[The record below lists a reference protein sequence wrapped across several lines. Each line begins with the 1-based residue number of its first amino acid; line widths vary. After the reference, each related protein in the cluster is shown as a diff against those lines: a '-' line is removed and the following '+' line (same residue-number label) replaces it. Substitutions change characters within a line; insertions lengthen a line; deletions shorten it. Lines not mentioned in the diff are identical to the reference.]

1 MIMMRPLQRLLLPLC
16 ALVMLYGCASNAP
29 TSDAALAPQDRKAY
43 MLLRYAD
50 PATGQIPEDARQQER
65 HHAASMPGAYGTV
78 KAAEALQQET
88 WMLRGPWNIGGRTR
102 ALFVDPADER
112 LVIAAGVSGGVW
124 RSTDNGTSWTKVT
137 RPDQLHSVTCI
148 AHDPRPGKD
157 NLMFYGTGEIYGN
170 SAGITGD
177 GIYKSTNK
185 GLSWEP
191 IAATVTGQ
199 APSQGDF
206 AYTWRILVH
215 PTSTDTVL
223 FVASAENGVLR
234 STNAGRT
241 WTTSLGSTS
250 LFSEVYCVSDGTL
263 YATLSSNTRFA
274 NQTASRRGIFRST
287 DVGATWQEIS
297 PSFMPATT
305 RRIVLGIAPSDP
317 KQIYAIAETP
327 NAGTMGKFLLRD
339 GERTEWHSIWK
350 YHADRGWE
358 DRSAALPLFG
368 GRSGDFFSQG
378 GYDLVCNVS
387 PFDTN
392 VVVVGGTNLYTTS
405 NGFVNNSTNAWIG
418 GYGKPSAAETF
429 PSYPEH
435 HPDQHDVVFSTK
447 EPLRMYSA
455 NDGGVQMTRDVRA
468 DTVVWTSLTNGYI
481 TTQHYAIAITD
492 LTGDARIMGGMQDNG
507 TFSTSTFEQT
517 QPWERRGGGDG
528 SYCSYIQKGR
538 GLVVSTQNARIRR
551 VVLDSNGTEVGRGR
565 IDPIGGTDY
574 LFINPFAVDPVDER
588 FLYLAGGRIMW
599 RNNNLLEMPLGG
611 DDSTLVNWD
620 SLPQT
625 RLASGQISAIAVSR
639 NPSNVVWYGTSN
651 GGIYKLLNASSK
663 DATVVRVDS
672 ALPNG
677 AYVSNIA
684 IDPSNGDHVVFTFSN
699 YNFRSVFATTD
710 GGATWSDVSGNL
722 EGPNGSGPAVNWVTI
737 LPRQDGRLYVVGTS
751 TGLYYTAELNGTSTA
766 WAAAAARDIGNVPI
780 DMVVSRPQD
789 GMIAVG
795 THGYGVFSGTIDEVP
810 VRPSAPTLR
819 TPSDAVFNV
828 PARPEFRW
836 TSVPNAVSY
845 RLEIARDKVM
855 QDMVRVVDNI
865 LADSVATIA
874 LEADFT
880 TYHWRV
886 TAFGVGGK
894 SEPSDVWSFTSVVGK
909 PTLTAPAPGAKDVPT
924 SAAVLAWNQLRGADT
939 YEYQLG
945 ATITISTVLK
955 DGRGADTTAT
965 LSGLEP
971 GKRYFWRVRGL
982 RDGVAGEWTTAR
994 NFTTD
999 GVASVS
1005 DIDAAPFSIVPN
1017 PAADHIDITG
1027 VAGTVTSMV
1036 DILDAQGRVVL
1047 RHDVANGVRIH
1058 IKQLPAGSYSVRCA
1072 AEGRVYTLP
1081 LVIMR

>member
-1 MIMMRPLQRLLLPLC
+1 MQ
-16 ALVMLYGCASNAP
+16 
-29 TSDAALAPQDRKAY
+29 
-43 MLLRYAD
+43 LRYAD
-50 PATGQIPEDARQQER
+50 PSTGRIPEDARQQER
-65 HHAASMPGAYGTV
+65 RHAASMPGATGTL
-78 KAAEALQQET
+78 KATEALQQET

-102 ALFVDPADER
+102 ALYVDPTNEA
-112 LVIAAGVSGGVW
+112 LIIAAGVSGGVW
-124 RSTDNGTSWTKVT
+124 RSTDNGATWSKTT

-148 AHDPRPGKD
+148 ARDPRPGHD

-191 IAATVTGQ
+191 VASTVTGA
-199 APSQGDF
+199 APAQGDF

-250 LFSEVYCVSDGTL
+250 LFTEVYCVSDGTL
-263 YATLSSNTRFA
+263 YATLSGNSRFA
-274 NQTASRRGIFRST
+274 NQPASRRGIFRST
-287 DVGATWQEIS
+287 DLGVTWQDVS
-297 PSFMPATT
+297 PSFLPAST

-327 NAGTMGKFLLRD
+327 NSGTMGKFLLRD

-378 GYDLVCNVS
+378 GYDLVCTVS

-392 VVVVGGTNLYTTS
+392 FVVVGGTNLYSTS
-405 NGFVNNSTNAWIG
+405 NGFVNNATNAWIG

-447 EPLRMYSA
+447 DSARMYSA
-455 NDGGVQMTRDVRA
+455 NDGGVQLTQDVRA
-468 DTVVWTSLTNGYI
+468 NNVSWTSLMNGYI
-481 TTQHYAIAITD
+481 TTQHYAIAVTD
-492 LTGDARIMGGMQDNG
+492 VAGDARIMGGMQDNG
-507 TFSTSTFEQT
+507 TYSTSTFEQT

-528 SYCSYIQKGR
+528 SFCAYIQKGT
-538 GLVVSTQNARIRR
+538 GLVVSSQNARIRR
-551 VVLDSNGTEVGRGR
+551 VVLDSTGSEVGRGR
-565 IDPIGGTDY
+565 IDPIGATDY

-588 FLYLAGGRIMW
+588 FFYLAGGRMLW
-599 RNNNLLEMPLGG
+599 RNNNLLEMPLGA
-611 DDSTLVNWD
+611 DDSTQVNWD

-625 RLASGQISAIAVSR
+625 RLASGQISAVAVSHT
-639 NPSNVVWYGTSN
+639 PANVVWYGTSN
-651 GGIYKLLNASSK
+651 GGVYKLLNASGK
-663 DATVVRVDS
+663 DASVVRVDS

-677 AYVSNIA
+677 AYVSSIA
-684 IDPSNGDHVVFTFSN
+684 IDPSNGDHVVITFSN

-710 GGATWSDVSGNL
+710 GGTSWSDVSGNL
-722 EGPNGSGPAVNWVTI
+722 EGPNGSGPAVNWATI
-737 LPRQDGRLYVVGTS
+737 LPRADRRLYVVGTS
-751 TGLYYTAELNGTSTA
+751 TGLYYTAELNSTSTA
-766 WAAAAARDIGNVPI
+766 WAAAAASQIGNVPI
-780 DMVVSRPQD
+780 DMVLSRPQD

-795 THGYGVFSGTIDEVP
+795 THGYGVFTGTIDDVP
-810 VRPSAPTLR
+810 ARPVAPTLR
-819 TPSDAVFNV
+819 SPSAAAFNV
-828 PARPEFRW
+828 AARPAFRW
-836 TSVPNAVSY
+836 TPVANAVSY
-845 RLEIARDKVM
+845 RLEIARDNAM
-855 QDMVRVVDNI
+855 QDVVRVVENI
-865 LADSVATIA
+865 TADSVATVT

-894 SEPSDVWSFTSVVGK
+894 SEPSDVWTFTSVVGK
-909 PTLTAPAPGAKDVPT
+909 PTLTAPAPGARDVPT
-924 SAAVLAWNQLRGADT
+924 SAVVLAWNQLRGADT
-939 YEYQLG
+939 YEHQLG
-945 ATITISTVLK
+945 TTITISSVLK
-955 DGRGADTTAT
+955 DGRGTDTTVT
-965 LSGLEP
+965 LTGLEP
-971 GKRYFWRVRGL
+971 GKRYFWRVRGI

-999 GVASVS
+999 GVSGIV
-1005 DIDAAPFSIVPN
+1005 DIESEPYSIQPN
-1017 PAADHIDITG
+1017 PAVEHFDITG
-1027 VAGTVTSMV
+1027 IGAMGDV
-1036 DILDAQGRVVL
+1036 DIVVL
-1047 RHDVANGVRIH
+1047 DVEGRELLQHDMIKGTRISVKH
-1058 IKQLPAGSYSVRCA
+1058 LPAGSYTVRCT
-1072 AEGRVYTLP
+1072 AEGRVYAMP